1 MKTMIEKAKTARKNI
16 GLDVDIIYTIY
27 INIENVFIRKEAVSF
42 LRNYLHSGLK
52 LRCPDEYAD
61 SRIVLTDSVSYP
73 TIDMYKNLKDT
84 TDAVTICHGS
94 NSEYEDWKLME
105 FIGQAISATRY
116 RYNYNISLVMYNTDA
131 QDEFLKLYGKKNV
144 IMPEENTTA
153 YTADHDPMHGAAKA
167 MTIDGE
173 RMLTPVAEE
182 GYVAIIFA
190 HNAVAET
197 PRTSDEIE
205 KIRDA
210 TMQFIKAGYD
220 AGQNALYM
228 ENVAVIKTTT
238 KNGKRLSDRKV
249 RILAH
254 LVMAMACSAYGEL
267 YNCHSNVQRWCK
279 WEDFVNEA
287 GEIICGENET
297 TDDNGNEEE

>member
-16 GLDVDIIYTIY
+16 GLDIDILYTVY
-27 INIENVFIRKEAVSF
+27 INIENEFIRKEAVSF
-42 LRNYLHSGLK
+42 LRNYIHSGLK
-52 LRCPDEYAD
+52 LRCPDEYVD

-73 TIDMYKNLKDT
+73 TIDMYKNLKDS

-116 RYNYNISLVMYNTDA
+116 RYNYNISLVMYNADE
-131 QDEFLKLYGKKNV
+131 QSEFLKLHSKKNV
-144 IMPEENTTA
+144 IVPEENTTA
-153 YTADHDPMHGAAKA
+153 YTADHNSMHGAAKA
-167 MTIDGE
+167 ITIDSE
-173 RMLTPVAEE
+173 RMLTPIAEE

-190 HNAVAET
+190 HNAVAKT
-197 PRTSDEIE
+197 PKTSDEIE
-205 KIRDA
+205 KIRDDI
-210 TMQFIKAGYD
+210 MQFIKTGYD

-267 YNCHSNVQRWCK
+267 YNCYFNAQSWCK

-287 GEIICGENET
+287 GEIINDEDET
-297 TDDNGNEEE
+297 TDDNENEEE